1 MLGLVSRATG
11 VRAMA
16 VSDVAPAAS
25 AATGTL
31 APRVAMV
38 LTLTTTEEVEVV
50 GEVGSAVRT
59 TVS

>member
-38 LTLTTTEEVEVV
+38 LTLTTTEAIEKD
-50 GEVGSAVRT
+50 GSEGCICRWHWC
-59 TVS
+59 